1 MIHNLH
7 TLPCYLVPGTSLEKR
22 GSESGGL
29 DKGATHLATS
39 HVDRTLYVMKK
50 PLPLAQDMGLLQTC
64 WGAQSE
70 KAVPYT
76 KHMH

>member
-1 MIHNLH
+1 MIHHLRI
-7 TLPCYLVPGTSLEKR
+7 LPCYLVPGTSLGKR

-39 HVDRTLYVMKK
+39 HVHRTLHVMKK
-50 PLPLAQDMGLLQTC
+50 PLPLAQDMGRLQTC
-64 WGAQSE
+64 WGAQGE

-76 KHMH
+76 KYMH